1 LSFNTSNGVLSGT
14 PTSTL
19 TATTF
24 TVTATNG
31 TATAPATISIAV
43 AAASAPQTAQS
54 VAPTSAPTGA
64 VVTAG
69 SESAVVTW
77 NAVTGATRYTAQ
89 AFISPTST
97 TVLRQ
102 CSVTG
107 NGGAST
113 FTCTVPRLQSRSTY
127 YIDVVARNNAG
138 AISSASR
145 IPVTIL

>member
-1 LSFNTSNGVLSGT
+1 V
-14 PTSTL
+14 
-19 TATTF
+19 
-24 TVTATNG
+24 
-31 TATAPATISIAV
+31 
-43 AAASAPQTAQS
+43 
-54 VAPTSAPTGA
+54 SAPTGA
-64 VVTAG
+64 TVTAANN
-69 SESAVVTW
+69 SAVVTW
-77 NAVTGATRYTAQ
+77 NAVSGATRYTAQ

-102 CSVTG
+102 CSTTG

-127 YIDVVARNNAG
+127 YIDVVARNSAG